1 MAEKTREALNTLL
14 ELILEERQ
22 CAIDLDSEGLI
33 AVSEK
38 KEALLISMA
47 GLPKLDDEDKP
58 LAQRVREENRHN
70 AYLLKS
76 ALDWIRET
84 MTFFGERTIPVTYGA
99 GASVVSTHA
108 QGRLL
113 SGSI

>member
-1 MAEKTREALNTLL
+1 MATKTREALDTLL
-14 ELILEERQ
+14 DLILEERK
-22 CAIDLDSEGLI
+22 CAINLDNEGLLAI
-33 AVSEK
+33 SEK

-47 GLPKLDDEDKP
+47 GLTQIDEADRP
-58 LAQRVREENRHN
+58 IAARIREENRQN

-84 MTFFGERTIPVTYGA
+84 MTFLGQKATPTTYGA
-99 GASVVSTHA
+99 GAYTVNTHA
-108 QGRLL
+108 NGRLL